1 LLEYKLEVGGA
12 GEPGA
17 LSLSASG
24 SVPCMRSWAGQHPTD
39 GFLFVPDAYWTSFN
53 SVFVNVHVQRSSA
66 VDTTPHGIGKHPI
79 MACVRRGRRQN

>member
-1 LLEYKLEVGGA
+1 MVCLGPRPAANELLEYKLEVGGA

-53 SVFVNVHVQRSSA
+53 SVNVNVHLQKS
-66 VDTTPHGIGKHPI
+66 DDFF
-79 MACVRRGRRQN
+79 